1 MFLKHC
7 CSSDFLKYFGSGKS
21 EAELNLRLQM
31 RTYSYVC
38 QLKITYNFA
47 TAKIH
52 ATVVSELLFK
62 LNKSLKVK
70 EFKGLFNNL
79 PVLLLLNIIIL
90 SKTTNATTY

>member
-1 MFLKHC
+1 
-7 CSSDFLKYFGSGKS
+7 
-21 EAELNLRLQM
+21 M
-31 RTYSYVC
+31 RTYSYVYHF
-38 QLKITYNFA
+38 KITYNFS

-70 EFKGLFNNL
+70 EFKGFNNL

-90 SKTTNATTY
+90 SKTTNATTYWTLWM

>member
-1 MFLKHC
+1 MFFKHYY
-7 CSSDFLKYFGSGKS
+7 SSYFLKYFGSDKS

-31 RTYSYVC
+31 RTYSYVYHF
-38 QLKITYNFA
+38 KITYNFS

-62 LNKSLKVK
+62 LNKSLKVQ

-79 PVLLLLNIIIL
+79 PVLLLLDIIIL